1 MEYDGIYRRILVC
14 YNFLR
19 KTKSVKEGAETIM
32 KKKNAVSA
40 VLAVALAAAAILPG
54 CGSGDNGG
62 VTEIEILQYK
72 PEAATYF
79 DQVED
84 QFNATHDNIHLTI
97 SSPNDASTIMRTRF
111 IREDYP
117 DIIGIGGDINY
128 SYYVDAGILADVSQY
143 EGLSDINPSYIDI
156 LENLEIVPTEGTYGI
171 PYVANAAGILY
182 NRDMFEEHGWT
193 IPETWDELIAL
204 CEDIQAEGI
213 LPFYLGFRDTWT
225 CLAPWNALAVGLS
238 PSDTCQRVN
247 AGETTFQDEYRE
259 IAEKCLELVE
269 YGPEDPFAYGY
280 NDACTAFAN
289 GESAMYPI
297 GSYAVPQIL
306 SVNPDMNI
314 DSFVMP
320 ANDNADENTLNSGVD
335 LMFAVTEACENKDAA
350 YEVIDFLLADENIQ
364 AYIDDQNA
372 IPCKTGDFK
381 LASQLDGMTSFI
393 ESGNMTDYQDHYYP
407 SEMAADALIQTFLIN
422 KDVDAFLSDFDT
434 RWQRYNRDII
444 REVQEYN
451 EENGTAE

>member
-1 MEYDGIYRRILVC
+1 M
-14 YNFLR
+14 
-19 KTKSVKEGAETIM
+19 
-32 KKKNAVSA
+32 
-40 VLAVALAAAAILPG
+40 LATLILPG
-54 CGSGDNGG
+54 CGSGENSG

-84 QFNATHDNIHLTI
+84 EFNATHDDIHLTI

-128 SYYVDAGILADVSQY
+128 SYYVDAGILADVSDY
-143 EGLSDINPSYIDI
+143 EGLSDINPTYVDI
-156 LENLEIVPTEGTYGI
+156 LESLEIVPTDGTFGV

-182 NRDMFEEHGWT
+182 NRDMFEEHGWE
-193 IPETWDELIAL
+193 IPETWSELMDL
-204 CEDIQAEGI
+204 CKEIQAEGI
-213 LPFYLGFRDTWT
+213 LPFYFGFRDTWT
-225 CLAPWNALAVGLS
+225 CLAPWNALAVGLA
-238 PSDTCQRVN
+238 PSDTCQNVN
-247 AGETTFQDEYRE
+247 AGKTTFTKEYRE
-259 IAEKCLELVE
+259 TAEKCLELVS
-269 YGPEDPFAYGY
+269 YGPDDPFAYGY

-306 SVNPDMNI
+306 SVNPEMNI

-320 ANDNADENTLNSGVD
+320 GNDNAQDNTLNSGVD

-350 YEVIDFLLADENIQ
+350 LEVIDFLLEDDNIQ

-372 IPCKTGDFK
+372 IPCKVGDFQ
-381 LASQLDGMTSFI
+381 LASELDGMTSFI
-393 ESGNMTDYQDHYYP
+393 QAGNMTDYQDHYYP

-422 KDVDAFLSDFDT
+422 GDVDAFLSDFDT

-444 REVQEYN
+444 REVQ
-451 EENGTAE
+451 GIQ

>member
-1 MEYDGIYRRILVC
+1 
-14 YNFLR
+14 
-19 KTKSVKEGAETIM
+19 M

-40 VLAVALAAAAILPG
+40 VLAVSMLATLILPG
-54 CGSGDNGG
+54 CGSGGDSG

-84 QFNATHDNIHLTI
+84 EFNASHDDIHLTI

-128 SYYVDAGILADVSQY
+128 SYYVDAGILADVSDY
-143 EGLSDINPSYIDI
+143 EGLSDINQSYIDI
-156 LENLEIVPTEGTYGI
+156 LENLEIVPAEGTYGV

-182 NRDMFEEHGWT
+182 NRDMFEEHGWE
-193 IPETWDELIAL
+193 IPETWTEMLAL

-213 LPFYLGFRDTWT
+213 LPFYFGFRDTWT
-225 CLAPWNALAVGLS
+225 CLAPWNALAVGLA
-238 PSDTCQRVN
+238 PADTCRNVN
-247 AGETTFQDEYRE
+247 AGETTFTEEYRE
-259 IAEKCLELVE
+259 TAQKCLELVS
-269 YGPEDPFAYGY
+269 YGPDDPFAYGY

-297 GSYAVPQIL
+297 GSYAIPQIL
-306 SVNPDMNI
+306 SVNPEMNI

-320 ANDNADENTLNSGVD
+320 GNDNVEDNTLNSGVD
-335 LMFAVTEACENKDAA
+335 LMFAVTEACEHKEEAL
-350 YEVIDFLLADENIQ
+350 EVIDFLLEDENIQ

-372 IPCKTGDFK
+372 IPCKTGDFQ

-393 ESGNMTDYQDHYYP
+393 EAGDMTDYQDHYYP
-407 SEMAADALIQTFLIN
+407 SEMAADALIQTYLIN
-422 KDVDAFLSDFDT
+422 EDVDAFLSDFDS

-451 EENGTAE
+451 EEHGTAE

>member
-1 MEYDGIYRRILVC
+1 
-14 YNFLR
+14 
-19 KTKSVKEGAETIM
+19 M
-32 KKKNAVSA
+32 KRKNAISA
-40 VLAVALAAAAILPG
+40 VLAVAMLTAAILPG
-54 CGSGDNGG
+54 CSSGGDSG

-79 DQVED
+79 DQVEE
-84 QFNATHDNIHLTI
+84 QFNASHDDIHLTI

-128 SYYVDAGILADVSQY
+128 SYYVDADILADVSDY
-143 EGLSDINPSYIDI
+143 PGLADVKQSYLDI
-156 LENLEIVPTEGTYGI
+156 LENLEITPKDGTYGV

-182 NRDMFEEHGWT
+182 NKDMFEEHGWE
-193 IPETWDELIAL
+193 IPESWGELIDL
-204 CEDIQAEGI
+204 CEEIKAEGI
-213 LPFYLGFRDTWT
+213 LPFYFGFRDTWT
-225 CLAPWNALAVGLS
+225 CLAPWNSLAVDLA
-238 PSDTCQRVN
+238 PADTCQRVN
-247 AGETTFQDEYRE
+247 AGETTFSEEYVE
-259 IAEKCLELVE
+259 VAEKCLELVS

-306 SVNPDMNI
+306 SVNPEMNI
-314 DSFVMP
+314 DSFVTP
-320 ANDNADENTLNSGVD
+320 GNDDASKNTLNSGVD
-335 LMFAVTEACENKDAA
+335 LMFAVTAECENKEAA
-350 YEVIDFLLADENIQ
+350 YEVLDFLMEDANIQ

-372 IPCKTGDFK
+372 VPCKDGDFD
-381 LASQLDGMTSFI
+381 LAPMLDGMTSFI

-407 SEMAADALIQTFLIN
+407 SEMAADALIQTYLIN
-422 KDVDAFLSDFDT
+422 KDADAFLKDFDT

-444 REVQEYN
+444 RAVQEYN
-451 EENGTAE
+451 EEHGTAE